1 MVYERQQALV
11 EVWDQRMPHP
21 LPLPRYL
28 DAEHTAPGG
37 TGLTSRDRVGAV
49 A

>member
-11 EVWDQRMPHP
+11 EVWDQRMP
-21 LPLPRYL
+21 LPLALLRYL
-28 DAEHTAPGG
+28 HADHTAPA
-37 TGLTSRDRVGAV
+37 TTALALRHRLAAV